1 MQRNHYF
8 DFLRG
13 IAIIMVVGIHTFSVE
28 EVDMQTGF
36 DVNVIIRQI
45 LNCAVPIFLAI
56 SGYFLYTKKLD
67 TWNERK
73 LFWQKQIPKVY
84 VPTMIVSVPY
94 FLLALMHGVNPFF
107 SLLLMLACG
116 YSIYYFI
123 ALILQYYALLPVF
136 QKINRMGII
145 ACTMTSLMS
154 ISIISY
160 IMKIKGVE
168 LPLIVY
174 AGPFPVWC
182 VFFAMGC
189 YLRKCR
195 REYSLYFPIILLVI
209 CIALQYMETSFWNVN
224 YGGGFGIKLSAFVYS
239 MTVIAV
245 LFATKTERLYKH
257 NFITKA
263 IEYIGS
269 ISFAIYL
276 YHLFTTISFGMLHIN
291 QLPWLIRWSVCL
303 VLTIVAI
310 EILKKIVPNKYHW
323 CFGV

>member
-1 MQRNHYF
+1 M
-8 DFLRG
+8 
-13 IAIIMVVGIHTFSVE
+13 MVVGIHTFSVE
-28 EVDMQTGF
+28 EVDIQAGF
-36 DVNVIIRQI
+36 DINVIIRQI

-56 SGYFLYTKKLD
+56 SGYFLCTKKLD

-73 LFWQKQIPKVY
+73 LFWQKQMPKVY
-84 VPTMIVSVPY
+84 VPTMIVSVPFF
-94 FLLALMHGVNPFF
+94 FLFVLKHGFNPFL
-107 SLLLMLACG
+107 SLLLMIACG

-123 ALILQYYALLPVF
+123 ALILQYYALLPIF
-136 QKINRMGII
+136 QKTNRVGVI
-145 ACTMTSLMS
+145 ACAIISLIS
-154 ISIISY
+154 ISLISY
-160 IMKIKGVE
+160 IVEIKGVE

-195 REYSLYFPIILLVI
+195 REYSLYVPVILLFI
-209 CIALQYMETSFWNVN
+209 CIALQYGETSFWNLN

-239 MTVIAV
+239 ITVITA
-245 LFATKTERLYKH
+245 LFSKKAECLYKR

-269 ISFAIYL
+269 ISFTIYL

-291 QLPWLIRWSVCL
+291 QTSWLIRWAVCL
-303 VLTIVAI
+303 ILTIVAI
-310 EILKKIVPNKYHW
+310 EILKKIVPPKFHW
-323 CFGV
+323 YFGA

>member
-1 MQRNHYF
+1 M
-8 DFLRG
+8 
-13 IAIIMVVGIHTFSVE
+13 FSVE
-28 EVDMQTGF
+28 EVDIQTGF
-36 DVNVIIRQI
+36 DINVVIRQM

-56 SGYFLYTKKLD
+56 SGYFLCTKKLD

-94 FLLALMHGVNPFF
+94 FLLALKHGGNPFL
-107 SLLLMLACG
+107 SLLLMIVCG

-136 QKINRMGII
+136 QKITRVGVI
-145 ACTMTSLMS
+145 ACGMISLISMS
-154 ISIISY
+154 FISY
-160 IMKIKGVE
+160 IMEIKGVE

-195 REYSLYFPIILLVI
+195 REYSLCVPVILLFI
-209 CIALQYMETSFWNVN
+209 CLALQYGETYFWNMN
-224 YGGGFGIKLSAFVYS
+224 YGGGFGIKLSVCVYS
-239 MTVIAV
+239 ITVIAV
-245 LFATKTERLYKH
+245 LFSKKTERLYKR

-269 ISFAIYL
+269 ISFSIYL
-276 YHLFTTISFGMLHIN
+276 YHLFTTLSLGILHIN
-291 QLPWLIRWSVCL
+291 ISQTSWLIRWVVCL
-303 VLTIVAI
+303 ILTIVAI
-310 EILKKIVPNKYHW
+310 EILKKIVPLKYHW
-323 CFGV
+323 YFGV